1 MPIETYR
8 TFNPVV
14 APTAWVHGS
23 AWLIGDVELGADVSI
38 WPTCVLRGDNGKIT
52 IGARTN
58 VQDGTVV
65 HATVGVSTT
74 TVGASCTIG
83 HRVTLHGCQVG
94 DRCLI
99 GMGSTVLDNAVIGDD
114 SFLAAGSLVAP
125 GRKFEPRSF
134 LLGSPARRIRE
145 VNAREL
151 EAIAH
156 GERVYLGL
164 LREYRGLR

>member
-8 TFNPVV
+8 SFKPVV
-14 APTAWVHGS
+14 APTAWVHAS
-23 AWLIGDVELGADVSI
+23 AWLLGDVQLDDDVSI

-74 TVGASCTIG
+74 TIGPSCTIG

-94 DRCLI
+94 ARCLI
-99 GMGSTVLDNAVIGDD
+99 GMGSIVLDNSEIGDD

-125 GRKFEPRSF
+125 GKKFPPRSF
-134 LLGSPARRIRE
+134 ILGTPARRIRD
-145 VNAREL
+145 VTAREL

-164 LREYRGLR
+164 MKEYRALP